1 MSSGILHPNVA
12 KLVQSIE
19 LNSFTWDGVPVR
31 VPVFSVYAILQSPL
45 IARSEYQNNK
55 LIPIIELDKYTI
67 PIVDPFGGVVK
78 HTPNFAVVISQL
90 VDNQFGLFAYP
101 ADHIEDNI
109 VLSYTEWLATKPN
122 IHFYQA

>member
-1 MSSGILHPNVA
+1 MNSGLLSHRVERWV
-12 KLVQSIE
+12 KSIE
-19 LNSFTWDGVPVR
+19 LTSFTWDGVPVR
-31 VPVFSVYAILQSPL
+31 VPVFSVYAIIQSPV
-45 IARSEYQNNK
+45 ITRSEYQNNK

-67 PIVDPFGGVVK
+67 PIVEPFGGVVE
-78 HTPNFAVVISQL
+78 HVPNFAVVISQR

-109 VLSYTEWLATKPN
+109 VLSYAQWLETKPN

>member
-1 MSSGILHPNVA
+1 MSSSILNQNVA
-12 KLVQSIE
+12 KMVQSIE
-19 LNSFTWDGVPVR
+19 LTSFTWDGVPVR
-31 VPVFSVYAILQSPL
+31 VPVFSVYAIIQTPL
-45 IARSEYQNNK
+45 ITRSEYQNNK

-67 PIVDPFGGVVK
+67 PIVDPFGGVVE
-78 HTPNFAVVISQL
+78 HAPNFAVVISQL

-109 VLSYTEWLATKPN
+109 VLSYAQWLETKPN

>member
-1 MSSGILHPNVA
+1 MSASILNPNVA
-12 KLVQSIE
+12 KMVQSIE
-19 LNSFTWDGVPVR
+19 LTSFTWDGVPVR
-31 VPVFSVYAILQSPL
+31 VPVFSVYAIIQTPL
-45 IARSEYQNNK
+45 ITRSEYQNNK

-67 PIVDPFGGVVK
+67 PIVDPFGDVVE
-78 HTPNFAVVISQL
+78 HAPNFAVVISQL

-109 VLSYTEWLATKPN
+109 VLSYAQWLETKPN

>member
-1 MSSGILHPNVA
+1 MI
-12 KLVQSIE
+12 
-19 LNSFTWDGVPVR
+19 T
-31 VPVFSVYAILQSPL
+31 
-45 IARSEYQNNK
+45 RSEYQNNK

-67 PIVDPFGGVVK
+67 PIVEPFGGVVE
-78 HTPNFAVVISQL
+78 HVPNFAVVISQL

-109 VLSYTEWLATKPN
+109 VLSYAQWLETKPN